1 MNQSNLHR
9 LLQLVEETFDVKN
22 DPEQLD
28 VNQAVI
34 ARLQQMHPCAMTE
47 ITNDDGPIAWALLI
61 PTTTDVMNRFL
72 LKEISEKQLYELT
85 PIDAK
90 FEAVY
95 LCSAIVLPEFRRKG
109 LLKMVLTDAILEIR
123 KEHPVESLFVWAFT
137 KEGDL
142 AAQKIADLVG
152 LPLFKREY

>member
-1 MNQSNLHR
+1 MIQSNLHR
-9 LLQLVEETFDVKN
+9 LLQLVEKTFDVKN

-137 KEGDL
+137 QEGDL